1 MPAKYHIHTEPARP
15 RFRPVGKFGIVD
27 WREDC
32 ASCHNCVKRA
42 CAYGFYREEADT
54 LHDEVGYLDYIYQCK
69 GCLSCVQDC
78 TKGILTRIVNPEYKR
93 IGDAYYTPA
102 ILLATWYQ
110 ADTGRIPVSGAGY
123 GGKFTGSGFDSMWTD
138 MSEIVRPT
146 RDGIHGREY
155 INTSVDIGRENDHL
169 IFENGELI
177 ASPPMLETPLPVIFE
192 TVPAR
197 WLRGVVPE
205 AVSKAAAKLGLM
217 SIVRSNRIA
226 PGQSLE
232 TNRIIPL
239 LDTAESLSDETFAEA
254 PMVMIPD
261 RPLINGI
268 RNSLKERNPEQIVA
282 IRMEASPDTAQ
293 RAVELAAK
301 GAEVLHLVFNPH
313 GRENAPENPRHARDV
328 IRDVHCALV
337 KAGTRDQLT
346 IIASG
351 GIAQAEHMA
360 KAIICGADMVAID
373 IPLMIALECRL
384 CGECDRGE
392 QCQIALDDIDPH
404 FAMERM
410 INLMGAWHSQL
421 LELMGAMGIRE
432 VRRLRGEVGRCMF
445 FEDLEK
451 EIFAPL
457 FGTRKEGSVSI

>member
-1 MPAKYHIHTEPARP
+1 MPVKYHIHTHPARP

-78 TKGILTRIVNPEYKR
+78 TKGILTRIVNPEYNR
-93 IGDAYYTPA
+93 MGDAYYTPA

-123 GGKFTGSGFDSMWTD
+123 GGPFTGSGFDSMWTD

-155 INTSVDIGRENDHL
+155 INTSVDIGRKNDHL
-169 IFENGELI
+169 IFDNGELI
-177 ASPPMLETPLPVIFE
+177 ASPPLLETPLPVIFE
-192 TVPAR
+192 AVPAR
-197 WLRGVVPE
+197 WLREPVPE

-217 SIVRSNRIA
+217 SIVRSKGIA

-232 TNRIIPL
+232 KERIIPL
-239 LDTAESLSDETFAEA
+239 LDTAEALSDEMFASA
-254 PMVMIPD
+254 SMVLVPD
-261 RPLINGI
+261 RKDIG
-268 RNSLKERNPEQIVA
+268 SVVTALKERNPDQLVA
-282 IRMEASPDTAQ
+282 VRLEASPGTAG
-293 RAVELAAK
+293 RAVELAGM
-301 GAEVLHLVFNPH
+301 GAEVLHLSFDSH

-337 KAGTRDQLT
+337 KDGTRDQIT

-384 CGECDRGE
+384 CGECERGE
-392 QCQIALDDIDPH
+392 QCQIALDDIDAH
-404 FAMERM
+404 FAIERM
-410 INLMGAWHSQL
+410 VNLMGAWHSQL

-457 FGTRKEGSVSI
+457 FGTRREGSVSI